1 MLPCFWKLH
10 WAADIFEEQTSSTTY
25 LYLRVFNVS
34 IFPDSTVKSIS
45 ILRDTATAQSFILE
59 STLPFSYVTYTGTDV
74 LVPVI
79 ELNYVKVL
87 LHAVFLT
94 SDPVL

>member
-1 MLPCFWKLH
+1 M
-10 WAADIFEEQTSSTTY
+10 
-25 LYLRVFNVS
+25 S
-34 IFPDSTVKSIS
+34 ISPDSTVKSIS
-45 ILRDTATAQSFILE
+45 ILRDTETAQSFILE

-94 SDPVL
+94 SGLVLGPLKVGVYSRLPVEFNLGK